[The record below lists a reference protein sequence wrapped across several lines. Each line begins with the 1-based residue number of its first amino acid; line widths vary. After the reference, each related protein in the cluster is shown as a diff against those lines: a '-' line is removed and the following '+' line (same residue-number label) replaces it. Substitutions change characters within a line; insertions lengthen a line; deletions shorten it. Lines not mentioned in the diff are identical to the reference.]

1 MAGVTVSATYHDTW
15 NDGFAARGWKLDC
28 SLTEPSVI
36 ASTSETGSRLSTSV
50 LVHDILDHYLCGVG
64 IGGHKNEAIALH
76 QLAVRTGSDPLP
88 DIRQIITEDL
98 QQGCV
103 EHDTMRSFLSRSL
116 LSLVP
121 HDEYTDYD
129 IICSLRNSLPHEQLL
144 HELELHF
151 LRIGRENSRSARR
164 RFEESCL
171 SYEKRKPLGIAI
183 QGLLIAF
190 DKYLAIHS
198 VGYAHGSSCL
208 TNDHCTLRV
217 AGLSCA
223 FHADVN

>member
-1 MAGVTVSATYHDTW
+1 MAGVSVPATYHDTW

-28 SLTEPSVI
+28 SLNEPSVI
-36 ASTSETGSRLSTSV
+36 ASTSETGSCLSTSV

-76 QLAVRTGSDPLP
+76 QLAIRTGSDPLP

-98 QQGCV
+98 LQGCV
-103 EHDTMRSFLSRSL
+103 EHDTMRSFLPRSL

-129 IICSLRNSLPHEQLL
+129 IISSLRNRLPHEQLF

-151 LRIGRENSRSARR
+151 LRIGRENSSSARR

-171 SYEKRKPLGIAI
+171 SYEKRKPLGVAI
-183 QGLLIAF
+183 QSLLIAF
-190 DKYLAIHS
+190 DKCLATQS
-198 VGYAHGSSCL
+198 VGCAHGLFCL

-217 AGLSCA
+217 TGLSSA